1 MRVNV
6 VKDRTDRDWVV
17 SIEGQDRNYWA
28 GTWGEAMSMAHCLAA
43 TDHLPR
49 SEHRSQECPAY
60 HEDECPG
67 CGRTDGA
74 TNGASAC
81 ATCGAPL

>member
-6 VKDRTDRDWVV
+6 FKDRTDPEWVASV
-17 SIEGQDRNYWA
+17 EGKGRDRNYWCS
-28 GTWGEAMSMAHCLAA
+28 TWSEAMSMAHCLAA

-60 HEDECPG
+60 HAEED
-67 CGRTDGA
+67 
-74 TNGASAC
+74 
-81 ATCGAPL
+81 

>member
-1 MRVNV
+1 
-6 VKDRTDRDWVV
+6 
-17 SIEGQDRNYWA
+17 
-28 GTWGEAMSMAHCLAA
+28 MSE
-43 TDHLPR
+43 P
-49 SEHRSQECPAY
+49 
-60 HEDECPG
+60 ECPG